1 MKRALS
7 FLFLLTLAASGW
19 SVAAT
24 TTLTYTTGGAVI
36 QNIPTNFATNA
47 TENIVI
53 VVVTPGH
60 PVTVEFNDTAAWY
73 YRTTIGV
80 STNDKPVPAATPF
93 KLRFT
98 ASTTFYTVRQT
109 ADGTMNAMVLLQE

>member
-1 MKRALS
+1 MKRLLS

-24 TTLTYTTGGAVI
+24 TTLNFQTGGSPIV
-36 QNIPTNFATNA
+36 NIPHNFATNA

-53 VVVTPGH
+53 IQVTPGH
-60 PVTVEFNDTAAWY
+60 PVTVELNDTAAWY

-80 STNDKPVPAATPF
+80 ATDDKPIPAATPL
-93 KLRFT
+93 KLRFVAT
-98 ASTTFYTVRQT
+98 TTFYTVRQT
-109 ADGTMNAMVLLQE
+109 ADGTMNAMVVLQE